1 MYLPACSV
9 SGFKN
14 LETAEN
20 GMLHYP
26 LCHSVEIIRIVLEI
40 NLGLVWLPG
49 VSAAKVNLSGY
60 F

>member
-1 MYLPACSV
+1 MYLPLCSV

-20 GMLHYP
+20 GMLHYLVCP
-26 LCHSVEIIRIVLEI
+26 SMEIIRTVLEI
-40 NLGLVWLPG
+40 NLELVWLSG
-49 VSAAKVNLSGY
+49 VSAAKGNLSGY